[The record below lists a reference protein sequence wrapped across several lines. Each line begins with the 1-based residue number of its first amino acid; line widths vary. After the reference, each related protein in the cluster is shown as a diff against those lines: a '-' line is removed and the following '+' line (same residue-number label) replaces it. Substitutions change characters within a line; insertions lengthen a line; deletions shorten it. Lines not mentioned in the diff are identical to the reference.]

1 MSALPTFGV
10 QHHSLS
16 ETLLPTIDFPSL
28 SEAKKS
34 PKGKRRF
41 VKKPRGDSVPIKEL
55 ESHLREMIITNGI
68 PEGSKTKAIHNP
80 VPPHL
85 RSAPAAEQEAYL
97 RRHRKKRPGL
107 VPNVSTPNKAETIQQ
122 ASVSEQSLAGKE
134 PQIVQASTSQ
144 LDSNAPLPRK
154 KLTQAE
160 KRKKYRAQQNLTAF
174 PASSTADCTTETTA
188 TVPKT
193 SQVSSG
199 STQQHRKQLSHSSRV
214 SKQPLVSD
222 PSAHAP
228 VDNIVQV
235 NPSSQQETRGY
246 STPEQGNGVSHPH
259 IQGATYAQ
267 HELKPHQQYATRPH
281 AEGVP
286 HPHHEPKPHQKQATH
301 RHTLGG
307 PSHQHELKPYQQHAI
322 HRHTQG
328 EPSYQ
333 HDYKPHQQRITQR
346 YAQGG
351 PSQDRSRQLYDPITN
366 RMQGNNYQRGF
377 NSRARFECAPLG
389 EQVEFLN
396 RLATLEV
403 PLAEISNE
411 DLHAKERLR
420 KVLEDLC
427 RSAISTFEE
436 AKDPEF
442 ISDTVALK
450 CFGSLS
456 SGFATRSSDM
466 DLVLIS
472 PTSRP
477 DPASPDSEIPRLLEK
492 ALLNLGYGA
501 RLLTRT
507 RVPIIKFCEN
517 PSPELAE
524 ALMQAR
530 LEWEMTKV
538 LPAFPQK
545 ADKVDSVNGTIKGK
559 SILDQTQEGEVLDSS
574 KEKESYVEAKVPSQ
588 STNINGHIENEDNS
602 IRSDHG
608 TEMFETGRQIHDPL
622 SDLCSSAASGPQ
634 KTIVNDANG
643 NVNAEGN
650 EDCKGGKEIQ
660 PTQAISEPDHDH
672 KTLMVKDKTAQST
685 VDNQMIH
692 HKSLV
697 KNPSNDS
704 PARSDDEL
712 ARLYMLAITEDWFDD
727 KERKIIF
734 RFTTAVKKYKIDTR
748 EQSCLELTNARAAL
762 KSLPDVLKR
771 YREKHE
777 DPLNF
782 PKNGVGIQCDI
793 NFSNQLAVHN
803 THLLRCYAHCDP
815 RIRPMVLFVKTWA
828 KRRKINSPYHGTLS
842 SYGYVLMV
850 LHFVIN
856 IADPPLAPNLQLSR
870 RPPPRGSDPKIS
882 DSICEGCDVRF
893 WRSEREIKDCVRKG
907 TLMPDRN
914 RESIGSLLR
923 NFFNYFAHTGPHG
936 LGGGF
941 VWTQEVLSLRT
952 PGGRMYK
959 TDKGWTGAKTVTV
972 EAKQPGQEN
981 TEIRHRYLF
990 CIEDPF
996 EIDHNIARTVV
1007 HHGIVAIRD
1016 EFRRAHRIILH
1027 AGLDEGVPTYL
1038 FEEAKDPPLQRS
1050 FFGPKPRPEFGP
1062 ENLAEHLR
1070 PGASKVVEASRILKS
1085 KDSQEFTGCLSPVSQ
1100 APSDFEDEPVPA
1112 MTLDG

>member
-10 QHHSLS
+10 QHHSPS
-16 ETLLPTIDFPSL
+16 EPLRPTIDFPSL
-28 SEAKKS
+28 SEAKKA
-34 PKGKRRF
+34 PKGRRRF
-41 VKKPRGDSVPIKEL
+41 AKKPRADPMPVQEL
-55 ESHLREMIITNGI
+55 ESHLRGMIIHNGI
-68 PEGSKTKAIHNP
+68 PEGSNTTALHNP

-97 RRHRKKRPGL
+97 KRHGEERPGPVL
-107 VPNVSTPNKAETIQQ
+107 NVSSPNQAKTIQQ
-122 ASVSEQSLAGKE
+122 AFSSQQSLAHKE
-134 PQIVQASTSQ
+134 PQIVQAAISQ
-144 LDSNAPLPRK
+144 HDSNAPLPRK

-160 KRKKYRAQQNLTAF
+160 KKKKYRAQQSLTILS
-174 PASSTADCTTETTA
+174 ASATADCTVEATEV
-188 TVPKT
+188 VPKI

-199 STQQHRKQLSHSSRV
+199 STQQHPKQPSHSNRV

-222 PSAHAP
+222 SSTHAL
-228 VDNIVQV
+228 VGNVVQA
-235 NPSSQQETRGY
+235 NPSSQQEIRGH
-246 STPEQGNGVSHPH
+246 SRPEHGNGARHPH
-259 IQGATYAQ
+259 TQGVPYPQ
-267 HELKPHQQYATRPH
+267 HELKPHQQHVTRPH
-281 AEGVP
+281 AQVAP
-286 HPHHEPKPHQKQATH
+286 HPQHEPKPHQQHAPH
-301 RHTLGG
+301 RHIQGG
-307 PSHQHELKPYQQHAI
+307 PSHQY
-322 HRHTQG
+322 
-328 EPSYQ
+328 
-333 HDYKPHQQRITQR
+333 DYKPHQQHVTYRH
-346 YAQGG
+346 AQGG
-351 PSQDRSRQLYDPITN
+351 PSQDLSRQLYDPTNN

-377 NSRARFECAPLG
+377 NSRHRFECAPLV

-396 RLATLEV
+396 RLATVEV

-411 DLHAKERLR
+411 DLNATERLR
-420 KVLEDLC
+420 KILEDVC
-427 RSAISTFEE
+427 RSTISTFEE
-436 AKDPEF
+436 AKGPEF
-442 ISDTVALK
+442 VPDTVALK

-466 DLVLIS
+466 DLALIS

-492 ALLNLGYGA
+492 ALLDMGYGA

-530 LEWEMTKV
+530 HEWEMTKDLTP
-538 LPAFPQK
+538 LPQR
-545 ADKVDSVNGTIKGK
+545 ADKVDSVDRTAKGK
-559 SILDQTQEGEVLDSS
+559 SISDQTQEGEALDSS
-574 KEKESYVEAKVPSQ
+574 KEKVSDVEVVIEAKVYSQ
-588 STNINGHIENEDNS
+588 SININGHTENEGNS
-602 IRSDHG
+602 IRGNHG
-608 TEMFETGRQIHDPL
+608 TKTHETSHQIHDPL
-622 SDLCSSAASGPQ
+622 SNLCSGAAPGPLQ
-634 KTIVNDANG
+634 TIVNDANE
-643 NVNAEGN
+643 NTSAEEN
-650 EDCKGGKEIQ
+650 EDGKGDRKIEPIR
-660 PTQAISEPDHDH
+660 AILELDHDH
-672 KTLMVKDKTAQST
+672 KTSMVEDGRAQAT

-692 HKSLV
+692 DKSLV
-697 KNPSNDS
+697 KTPSNDS
-704 PARSDDEL
+704 PPRSDEEL
-712 ARLYMLAITEDWFDD
+712 VRLYMLAITEDWFDD

-734 RFTTAVKKYKIDTR
+734 RFTTAVKKYKIDTN
-748 EQSCLELTNARAAL
+748 EQSCLELTDARAAL

-782 PKNGVGIQCDI
+782 PKTGVGIQCDI

-952 PGGRMYK
+952 PGGRMFK
-959 TDKGWTGAKTVTV
+959 PDKGWTGAKTVTV

-996 EIDHNIARTVV
+996 ETDHNIARTVV

-1027 AGLDEGVPTYL
+1027 AGLDGGVPTYL

-1070 PGASKVVEASRILKS
+1070 PSASTEAESSRALKS

-1112 MTLDG
+1112 MTLNG